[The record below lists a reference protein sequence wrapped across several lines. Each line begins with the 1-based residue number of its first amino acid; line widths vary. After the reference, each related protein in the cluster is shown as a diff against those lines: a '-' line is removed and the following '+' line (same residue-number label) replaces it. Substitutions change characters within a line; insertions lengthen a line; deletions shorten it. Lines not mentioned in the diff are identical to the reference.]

1 MMQNWSPRTIYM
13 VERDMAH
20 SIVHLGENPKP
31 LSFPLHLTMLKK
43 MKYELRVKFVVRYV
57 TFSSKFP

>member
-1 MMQNWSPRTIYM
+1 M

-43 MKYELRVKFVVRYV
+43 IEYELRVKFVVRYV